1 MSSEKSAKVF
11 NAVVSS
17 KIGVTTRE
25 IQEGT
30 GLSYPTIIKWLEV
43 LNVQGLLKY
52 RQVGR
57 SKLWFASETLDDMD
71 EEDVSRLLK
80 LKRLSIELKGS
91 SAAEEEK

>member
-30 GLSYPTIIKWLEV
+30 GLSYPTVIKWLEV
-43 LNVQGLLKY
+43 LNVQGLLRY

-57 SKLWFASETLDDMD
+57 SKLWFASETLEDMD
-71 EEDVSRLLK
+71 EEDVNRLLK
-80 LKRLSIELKGS
+80 LKKLSIELKGAS
-91 SAAEEEK
+91 VGSKEK